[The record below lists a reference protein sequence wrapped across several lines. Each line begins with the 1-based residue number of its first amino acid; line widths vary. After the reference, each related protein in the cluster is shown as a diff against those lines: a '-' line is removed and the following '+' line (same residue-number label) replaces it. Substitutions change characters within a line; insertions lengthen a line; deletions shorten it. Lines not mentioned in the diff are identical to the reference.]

1 MLIYYILLIQSHQG
15 LKKYTSTAVQMK
27 EEWFK
32 TWCINALLP
41 AAFNDTSF
49 RNTPSFTWITLYF
62 RVRLLE
68 KETIKC
74 IELIVQ

>member
-1 MLIYYILLIQSHQG
+1 
-15 LKKYTSTAVQMK
+15 MK
-27 EEWFK
+27 EGWFK

-74 IELIVQ
+74 IELIV